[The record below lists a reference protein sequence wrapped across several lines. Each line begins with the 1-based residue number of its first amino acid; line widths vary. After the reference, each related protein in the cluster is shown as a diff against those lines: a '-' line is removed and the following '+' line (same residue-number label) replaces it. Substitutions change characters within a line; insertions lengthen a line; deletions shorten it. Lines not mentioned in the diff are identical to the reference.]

1 MAICY
6 AEYKGR
12 TVEGY
17 IRYCNAKIAEKRR
30 NESYQNYIADCM
42 AIIAKVD
49 KRWIDILHPEEPEN
63 EYQTA
68 INNFYSDFGGKE
80 E

>member
-1 MAICY
+1 
-6 AEYKGR
+6 
-12 TVEGY
+12 
-17 IRYCNAKIAEKRR
+17 
-30 NESYQNYIADCM
+30 M
-42 AIIAKVD
+42 AIIAKAD